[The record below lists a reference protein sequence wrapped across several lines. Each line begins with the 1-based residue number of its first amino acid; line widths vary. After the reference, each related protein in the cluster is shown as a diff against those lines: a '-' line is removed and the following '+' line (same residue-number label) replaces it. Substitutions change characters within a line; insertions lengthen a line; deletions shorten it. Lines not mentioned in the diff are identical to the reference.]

1 MTLRV
6 LRMVEEQFHR
16 DVEDRPIR
24 EGRTPAE
31 HLRAGDIEYKTCPY
45 AGSRHQHENPMNVS
59 ALRQTGAHWDE
70 ICDALAL
77 LRAAYDRVHGTGE
90 PGLLDIWRVSQLGS
104 ALPWFFILDGKPVP
118 GYAAALAKATLGMGI
133 WAQRMFVDT
142 ITKGFVPP
150 PLTAESI
157 LALAEASGTL
167 IGDTEVCSGGDKML
181 LRFFEVLVTPTP
193 APGRIDADPAS
204 VLRFGAHYANFKL
217 VVWIYYLAR
226 RFIYADL
233 AAAHGD
239 SAELTELRDCPV
251 EPRDFFI
258 VEPADAAD
266 VIPSQR
272 LGWFR
277 TLADLVVPIAPD
289 ASDLPL
295 RDLAFEMATTMGQ
308 GLLPAETW
316 QRLDT
321 IFGTVVAR
329 VEQGFRPAGQ
339 DAGRHIVVTAEM
351 RDRLVG
357 ASPRS
362 MFGDANR

>member
-6 LRMVEEQFHR
+6 VRMVEEQFHR
-16 DVEDRPIR
+16 DVEGRPIR
-24 EGRTPAE
+24 EGRTPPE
-31 HLRAGDIEYKTCPY
+31 FLRDGDIEYKTCPY
-45 AGSRHQHENPMNVS
+45 AGSRFQHENPMNVS

-70 ICDALAL
+70 VCDALAL
-77 LRAAYDRVHGTGE
+77 LRAAYERVCRVDE
-90 PGLLDIWRVSQLGS
+90 PGILDIWRVSQLGS
-104 ALPWFFILDGKPVP
+104 ALPWFFIFEGVPVP
-118 GYAAALAKATLGMGI
+118 AYAAALAKATLGMGI

-142 ITKGFVPP
+142 LTKGFTPP

-157 LALAEASGTL
+157 LELAEASGTL
-167 IGDTEVCSGGDKML
+167 IGETEVCSGGDKML
-181 LRFFEVLVTPTP
+181 LRFFDVLVTKTP
-193 APGRIDADPAS
+193 ASGRLDADPAA
-204 VLRFGAHYANFKL
+204 VLRFGAHYASFKL
-217 VVWIYYLAR
+217 LVWIYYLAR

-239 SAELTELRDCPV
+239 SAELAALRDCPV

-266 VIPSQR
+266 VIPAQR

-295 RDLAFEMATTMGQ
+295 RDLAFELANVMGQ
-308 GLLPAETW
+308 GLPPAATW

-321 IFGTVVAR
+321 IFGAVVAR
-329 VEQGFRPAGQ
+329 VEQGFRGIGQ
-339 DAGRHIVVTAEM
+339 EPGRHIVVTEDI

-357 ASPRS
+357 VSPRA
-362 MFGDANR
+362 MFAKG